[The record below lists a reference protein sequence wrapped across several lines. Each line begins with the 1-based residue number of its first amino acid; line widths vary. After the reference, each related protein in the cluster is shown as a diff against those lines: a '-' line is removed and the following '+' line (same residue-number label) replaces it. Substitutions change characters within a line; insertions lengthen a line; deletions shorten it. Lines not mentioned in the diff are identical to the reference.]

1 MVCLFC
7 NTMKLVLKYL
17 IKVII
22 GARKKYW
29 SKKILAIL
37 GKGSPAKSCSPAI
50 SSFPESWTNVGS
62 VRPRKL
68 MPRVGRFGSSG
79 RFIYSNDGAVKIG
92 SRRFVLFRVDRLR
105 ARMAEDVLFQ
115 SVRWRARMVEMNFW
129 GSWAMAGGL
138 LRLQARFR
146 IEIFLLVEVMMI
158 FLFMLK
164 IFDHHLLW
172 HRLWSWFWAWAT
184 RMVWRERKGGQG
196 WSRGWSRP

>member
-1 MVCLFC
+1 MS
-7 NTMKLVLKYL
+7 VLEQEKS
-17 IKVII
+17 I
-22 GARKKYW
+22 GAKNIGKF
-29 SKKILAIL
+29 
-37 GKGSPAKSCSPAI
+37 GKGLSSPKLLASHFLE
-50 SSFPESWTNVGS
+50 FPESWTNVGS

-92 SRRFVLFRVDRLR
+92 SRRFVLFRVDKLR
-105 ARMAEDVLFQ
+105 ARMVENVLFQ

-138 LRLQARFR
+138 LRLQARFQ

-184 RMVWRERKGGQG
+184 RMAWRERKGGQG
-196 WSRGWSRP
+196 WSREWSRP